1 MASGRGGESRRGGGT
16 QCYITKEPWVNITL
30 YILYCIDIIYIIIYN
45 IYIYHIILYYLI
57 LSYIILYVFDEP

>member
-1 MASGRGGESRRGGGT
+1 MTSGRGGESRPGGGT

-45 IYIYHIILYYLI
+45 IYIILYYII